1 MTKISLIFISYYLAF
16 IWNEFKISKWFEMFK
31 HSYGMVRIILRYVL
45 FSLMYAWYYETFIYS
60 NRNPLLYL
68 FIYFDI
74 IKQLFIVIEIH
85 SFIYSSIKL
94 IFLHCLLLPYTE
106 LFLGM
111 WYIVSIWLFYSRKY
125 KFLCEKGPFF
135 IPCVSGTTEFDCK
148 IRSKTKIL
156 HSFN

>member
-1 MTKISLIFISYYLAF
+1 LTKISLIFISYYLAL
-16 IWNEFKISKWFEMFK
+16 IWNRFKISKWFGMFK

-74 IKQLFIVIEIH
+74 MKQLFIVIEIH

-125 KFLCEKGPFF
+125 KFLWEKGPFF
-135 IPCVSGTTEFDCK
+135 ILCVSGTTEFECK
-148 IRSKTKIL
+148 IRSTTKIL

>member
-1 MTKISLIFISYYLAF
+1 MTKISLIFISYYLAL
-16 IWNEFKISKWFEMFK
+16 IWNRFKISKWFGMFK

-74 IKQLFIVIEIH
+74 MKQLFIVIEIH

-125 KFLCEKGPFF
+125 KFLWEKGPFF
-135 IPCVSGTTEFDCK
+135 ILCVSGTTEFECK
-148 IRSKTKIL
+148 IRSTTKIL